1 MFHHVG
7 EWSRVVARDYRHHP
21 LVSIFTS
28 ALMIP
33 LSHCLAL
40 HRDLVQGHWSCRCP
54 PASSHRAP
62 FMISFSFHAATE
74 HSEFDSLVMYARR
87 KIVSV
92 FVPGTS
98 RAVPHFV
105 VENGSRRYSVP
116 DSTQI
121 RCVCLRP
128 HVEVSTRI
136 IFIDKYL
143 HNARFTE
150 PCPNNSIKKFDRD
163 DYVNTV
169 KNLGSTKKRSS
180 VVPQERPQILPS
192 LRVPVQICHR
202 IEHPVLDRFAA
213 VLEQPHHRA
222 P

>member
-40 HRDLVQGHWSCRCP
+40 HRDLVQGHRSCRCP

-98 RAVPHFV
+98 RAVPIL
-105 VENGSRRYSVP
+105 SKMVP
-116 DSTQI
+116 AGI
-121 RCVCLRP
+121 VCLTVPRYVVCVYVLMSRYP
-128 HVEVSTRI
+128 RGSSLSISICTMRDSRNHAQI
-136 IFIDKYL
+136 I
-143 HNARFTE
+143 
-150 PCPNNSIKKFDRD
+150 
-163 DYVNTV
+163 
-169 KNLGSTKKRSS
+169 
-180 VVPQERPQILPS
+180 Q
-192 LRVPVQICHR
+192 
-202 IEHPVLDRFAA
+202 
-213 VLEQPHHRA
+213 
-222 P
+222 